1 MKHLYLFIIF
11 VALFPSTILAQDF
24 DELSAD
30 RIASIYDM
38 RALNDKGGFNT
49 YQKQEAFIDEY
60 GVKRYRITTLYEN
73 MDINKAYETY
83 IKNSTG
89 NYFENNEKRAYK
101 GTTWP
106 SKLPKENKT
115 LNWKNNV
122 ENLSITLKYNYV
134 NPKTVSVTYYN
145 FGSSSRL
152 QPYNKLILEFKQ
164 EAKGTYLTITSKAFP
179 VSFDCKK
186 AGNATEKAICTASE
200 KGNFNEDTKL
210 NYLYKALIRASYS
223 YNSDIS
229 IQDVKNSQISW
240 VQKRNQCKGDIN
252 CIKQSYKT
260 RYNEMAALLNKQY
273 AKDIQGFNNCTPIH
287 GIVWFGMS
295 EDEDYI
301 EFRKCQYKGNIFQT
315 YEALA
320 SYKKLDYSVAAD
332 TLKQKKD
339 MKVSFDN
346 DGITTSLAFKWKNDI
361 LKFTITVDSEY
372 GMASFIYTLKEK
384 NGITDVMMEE
394 YPLP

>member
-1 MKHLYLFIIF
+1 MKHLYFLI
-11 VALFPSTILAQDF
+11 VLVTLFPSLILAQDF
-24 DELSAD
+24 NELPAD
-30 RIASIYDM
+30 NIASIYDK
-38 RALNDKGGFNT
+38 RAFNDKGGFNA
-49 YQKQEAFIDEY
+49 YQKQETFIDEFN
-60 GVKRYRITTLYEN
+60 VKRYRITTLYEN

-89 NYFENNEKRAYK
+89 YYFENNAEGAYK

-115 LNWKNNV
+115 LNWKNNL
-122 ENLSITLKYNYV
+122 ENLNITLEYNYV
-134 NPKTVSVTYYN
+134 NPKTVTVTYYN

-164 EAKGTYLTITSKAFP
+164 EAKGTYLTISSKAFP

-186 AGNATEKAICTASE
+186 AGNATEKAICASSE
-200 KGNFNEDTKL
+200 KDNFNEDTKL

-229 IQDVKNSQISW
+229 TQDVQNSQISW
-240 VQKRNQCKGDIN
+240 IQKRNQCKGDIN

-273 AKDIQGFNNCTPIH
+273 EKDIQGFSNCTPVH
-287 GIVWFGMS
+287 GIVWFGRT
-295 EDEDYI
+295 EDEDFI
-301 EFRKCQYKGNIFQT
+301 EFRKCQYKGDIFQT
-315 YEALA
+315 YEALVD
-320 SYKKLDYSVAAD
+320 YQHLEYSVGIENVK
-332 TLKQKKD
+332 TKKD
-339 MKVSFDN
+339 MKFDFGDN
-346 DGITTSLAFKWKNDI
+346 SYSTSLEFKWKNNALQFI
-361 LKFTITVDSEY
+361 IIVESEA
-372 GMASFIYTLKEK
+372 GSASFIYTLKEK

-394 YPLP
+394 YLIP